1 MSIDEEWNNFLLDT
15 DSNNDFIDIEED
27 SNDISKD
34 DIPKCSEI
42 YISTKTKIVF
52 LNKDIDIYKV
62 FWNIP
67 ILNYNDYNCGIIK
80 KQIKISLTD
89 NQSIEQLDNN
99 LLNKE
104 NVLNKILNETK
115 DKNDNI
121 VKQIRKISIGICKK
135 DLNSKKN
142 QEKSAFYNCFVIV
155 LRIKYNDLFKEC
167 HLKIFN
173 TGKIEIPGLQ
183 SDDMLEIIMKNIIDI
198 LQNIYDK
205 DINYN
210 KDKIENILINSNFSC
225 GFYINRE
232 QLYNILRNKYQ
243 VNAIYDPC
251 SYPGIR
257 CIYNLSSG
265 KENIK
270 ISYMIFRTGSILIV
284 GKSNEDGLKEVYEYL
299 KNILEKEYKYIK
311 SPQIIT
317 KKNIKNTKIKKRYIY
332 IT

>member
-1 MSIDEEWNNFLLDT
+1 MSIDDEWNNFLLDT
-15 DSNNDFIDIEED
+15 DSKNDFIDIEEN
-27 SNDISKD
+27 SNNISKE

-89 NQSIEQLDNN
+89 NQSIEELDNN
-99 LLNKE
+99 LLNQE

-135 DLNSKKN
+135 DLISKKI

-155 LRIKYNDLFKEC
+155 LRIKYNNLFKEC

-183 SDDMLEIIMKNIIDI
+183 SDDMLETIMKNIIDI

-205 DINYN
+205 NIDYN

-257 CIYNLSSG
+257 CIYNLSNG

-317 KKNIKNTKIKKRYIY
+317 TKNIKNIKIKKRYIY

>member
-15 DSNNDFIDIEED
+15 NSNNDFMDIED
-27 SNDISKD
+27 NFNDVSQ

-52 LNKDIDIYKV
+52 LNRDIDIYKV
-62 FWNIP
+62 FWSIP
-67 ILNYNDYNCGIIK
+67 IIDYNDYNAGIIK
-80 KQIKISLTD
+80 KQIKISLT
-89 NQSIEQLDNN
+89 NNESIQELENN
-99 LLNKE
+99 LLNKK

-121 VKQIRKISIGICKK
+121 IKQIRKISIGISKK
-135 DLNSKKN
+135 DLVSKKT

-155 LRIKYNDLFKEC
+155 LRIKYNNLFKEC

-183 SDDMLEIIMKNIIDI
+183 SDNMLEIIMDNIVLI
-198 LQNIYDK
+198 LKNIYDK
-205 DINYN
+205 DINFN
-210 KDKIENILINSNFSC
+210 KDKIENILINSNFNC

-257 CIYNLSSG
+257 CIYNLSRG
-265 KENIK
+265 NHNIK

-284 GKSNEDGLKEVYEYL
+284 GKSNEDGLKEVYEFL
-299 KNILEKEYKYIK
+299 KDILEKEYIYIK

-317 KKNIKNTKIKKRYIY
+317 NKNIKNIKVKKRYIY
-332 IT
+332 VT